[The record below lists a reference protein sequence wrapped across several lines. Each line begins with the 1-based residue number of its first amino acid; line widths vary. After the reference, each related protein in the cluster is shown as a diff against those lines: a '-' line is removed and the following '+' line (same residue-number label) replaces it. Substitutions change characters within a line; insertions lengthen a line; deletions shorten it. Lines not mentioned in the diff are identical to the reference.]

1 MPVKYNVIERGQPGV
16 QGGGEKKFYASAKMD
31 GELTLEGLTKS
42 IEKMSTVSGADIRAV
57 LYAMVDVLT
66 DSLADGR
73 SVKLGD
79 LGNLRVSLSSE
90 PRATEDEVNSSCIKN
105 SRVIFTP
112 GKQIKSM
119 LKDLSYVKSN

>member
-1 MPVKYNVIERGQPGV
+1 M
-16 QGGGEKKFYASAKMD
+16 QGGGEKKFYASAIMD

-42 IEKMSTVSGADIRAV
+42 IEKISTVSGADIRAV
-57 LYAMVDVLT
+57 LFAMVDVLT
-66 DSLADGR
+66 DSLANGR

-79 LGNLRVSLSSE
+79 LGNLRVCISSE
-90 PRATEDEVNSSCIKN
+90 ARTAQDEVNSSCIKN

-119 LKDLSYVKSN
+119 LKELFL